1 MIPYYIVYK
10 MGASLPVTNV
20 VVDETTLTRLRVTQ
34 DSSRSCDETALTR
47 STNLPIVHEWEYII
61 ATVLGLR

>member
-1 MIPYYIVYK
+1 MTPYYTVYN
-10 MGASLPVTNV
+10 GSVTPVKYV
-20 VVDETTLTRLRVTQ
+20 VVDETTLGRLRVTQ
-34 DSSRSCDETALTR
+34 DSSRSCDETAFTR